1 MSTFLLVVVRNLNL
15 TALFPPHSV
24 TYYREA
30 VIHTNELLDH
40 LVKAEN
46 KVQTRVKIGL
56 SELSIFLFPLNFSPL

>member
-1 MSTFLLVVVRNLNL
+1 M
-15 TALFPPHSV
+15 

-30 VIHTNELLDH
+30 VIHTHELLDS

-56 SELSIFLFPLNFSPL
+56 STSLLPFFLLLNSS